1 MVLDISKVVEDMDKA
16 KKEKDETDLEEK
28 VMAASIDQPV
38 NCMEQIGR
46 LVTLTMAIQNLGLTN
61 QKLNAIIVKR

>member
-1 MVLDISKVVEDMDKA
+1 MDKA

-38 NCMEQIGR
+38 DCMKQIDR
-46 LVTLTMAIQNLGLTN
+46 LVTLTMTIQNLGLTN

>member
-38 NCMEQIGR
+38 DCMKQIDR
-46 LVTLTMAIQNLGLTN
+46 LVTLTMTIQNLGLTN